1 MLDLLGS
8 VKHTLTELQAD
19 IITASIGGPYGF
31 SDGAW
36 AMVASRI
43 VDEGVIVTIAAS
55 NDGWVG
61 PFFASSGSSGKNVVA
76 VASIEPSTIVA
87 EPFSV
92 NITQEVGSKLLEFGH
107 VPGESSWEVP
117 DQAIIP
123 TSTNSSAENDAC
135 EPLPADF
142 PDLTNAIALIRR
154 GGCDFIVKQANVEKF
169 GAKHI
174 IFYNDDRQIISPWT
188 GSTASKIAMIEAEA
202 GEAIVDAVKAGGT
215 ARASFTHKSHRVG
228 IYNAAGGRPNEFT
241 SWGGLYDLQIKPDV
255 AAPGG
260 NIYSTE
266 MNGAWGVRSGT
277 SMATPYVAGIA
288 ALYVGRY
295 GGRSVHGKSFGRDMF
310 KRIVTSGAAV
320 PWSISD
326 IPPVQDYG
334 YFAPV
339 PQIGSGIVDAVKV
352 LEYTTVLEY
361 DNFGLNDTTNF
372 RPDHDLTITNNG
384 DEEVKYTF
392 AVQPAGG
399 FEMYEGNIPRESMIK
414 SLQNLGAP
422 FNLEPEVALPEAVT
436 LAPGDSKTVRYVD
449 FARRW
454 LNLTDKM

>member
-1 MLDLLGS
+1 MTNSPSDY
-8 VKHTLTELQAD
+8 TNILTHSPQAD

-31 SDGAW
+31 ADGAW

-76 VASIEPSTIVA
+76 VASMEPSTLAA
-87 EPFSV
+87 EPFAV
-92 NITQEVGSKLLEFGH
+92 NITDEGRSRSLEFGYI
-107 VPGESSWEVP
+107 PGESSWEIAGHP
-117 DQAIIP
+117 IIP
-123 TSTNSSAENDAC
+123 TSSDSSAEADAC

-154 GGCDFIVKQANVEKF
+154 GGCDFVVKQENVEKL
-169 GAKHI
+169 GAKYVL
-174 IFYNDDRQIISPWT
+174 FYNNDGQIISPWT
-188 GSTASKIAMIEAEA
+188 PSVASQIAMIEAKA
-202 GEAIVDAVKAGGT
+202 GQAIVDAVKDGAT
-215 ARASFTHKSHRVG
+215 VRASFTHKSHRVG
-228 IYNAAGGRPNEFT
+228 VYNAAGGRPNEFT

-266 MNGAWGVRSGT
+266 MNEAWGVRSGT

-310 KRIVTSGAAV
+310 KRIVTSGAAL
-320 PWSISD
+320 PWSTSD
-326 IPPVQDYG
+326 LPPVQDYG
-334 YFAPV
+334 YYAPV
-339 PQIGSGIVDAVKV
+339 PQVGSGMVDAVKV

-361 DNFGLNDTTNF
+361 ENYGLNDTANF
-372 RPDHDLTITNNG
+372 RPDHELTITNNG
-384 DEEVKYTF
+384 EEDVTYVF

-399 FEMYEGNIPRESMIK
+399 FEMYEHRKCRISRDSTIK
-414 SLQNLGAP
+414 SLKDIGAP
-422 FNLEPEVALPEAVT
+422 ISLEPEVTLPEPVT
-436 LAPGDSKTVRYVD
+436 LSPGESKTV
-449 FARRW
+449 
-454 LNLTDKM
+454 K